1 MTLVAGLHSGERTG
15 WRARVQLPARQY
27 CLNVGVETGRVVT
40 WEGVETAGTAP
51 DDPSQRAKGLEQVY
65 LLNRDALIRFL
76 RARGAGDDAE
86 DLLQELWLKASGAVS
101 GPVRDPLPYLYRAA
115 NNLMLDKRRAA
126 LRQERRDHDWAAP
139 NAGTTEQPSDDPSSE
154 RAVIARAELLATQ
167 QALAALGERTEA
179 IFRRFRLDGVHQRE
193 IAAEEGIS
201 LSAVEKHLQ
210 KAYRALIEVRRHL
223 DAG

>member
-1 MTLVAGLHSGERTG
+1 
-15 WRARVQLPARQY
+15 
-27 CLNVGVETGRVVT
+27 
-40 WEGVETAGTAP
+40 
-51 DDPSQRAKGLEQVY
+51 VY

-86 DLLQELWLKASGAVS
+86 DLLQELWLKASGAVA
-101 GPVRDPLPYLYRAA
+101 GPVRDPLPYLYRVA
-115 NNLMLDKRRAA
+115 NNLMLDRRRAA
-126 LRQERRDHDWAAP
+126 LRQARRDHEWAAP
-139 NAGTTEQPSDDPSSE
+139 NAGTAEQPSNDPSSE
-154 RAVIARAELLATQ
+154 QAVIARAELAATQ

-179 IFRRFRLDGVHQRE
+179 IFRRFRLDGIHQRE
-193 IAAEEGIS
+193 IAAEQGIS